1 MISYECDR
9 EKNQSVFKC
18 NGDIC
23 EILSD
28 STLFLAQIVH
38 MMKQQGLVTK
48 QVKKIVVQMLSGAF
62 EVAADIE
69 RKASEKHED

>member
-9 EKNQSVFKC
+9 ERNQSVFKC

-23 EILSD
+23 EILAD
-28 STLFLAQIVH
+28 STLFLAQIVY
-38 MMKQQGLVTK
+38 MMKKQGFATK
-48 QVKKIVVQMLSGAF
+48 QVKKVVIKMLSGAF

-69 RKASEKHED
+69 RKASGNHEG